1 MSEEETQLPTPMKH
15 LADDL
20 GIRPS
25 ELSSVDL
32 ESVFKK
38 GPAPMLFLTR
48 VGHVYTQ
55 NDEYK
60 TRNEELKREVEKLQ
74 TELKESRAQVVAL
87 QKKEIE
93 LQKDNEYLATK
104 TQNSIPGTILFS
116 IGSVL
121 IGTCGGFVN
130 AGRYLE
136 ACIVGLLGIGTSVL
150 AGVMIIRKKRDD

>member
-1 MSEEETQLPTPMKH
+1 MGDEETQLPTPMKH

-20 GIRPS
+20 GIKPS
-25 ELSSVDL
+25 ELSNVDL
-32 ESVFKK
+32 ESVFKT

-60 TRNEELKREVEKLQ
+60 TKNKELKREVKTLQ
-74 TELKESRAQVVAL
+74 TELTESRAQVVAL

-104 TQNSIPGTILFS
+104 TQNSIPGIILFS
-116 IGSVL
+116 IGSIF
-121 IGTCGGFVN
+121 IGACGGHVN
-130 AGRYLE
+130 AGEYLE
-136 ACIVGLLGIGTSVL
+136 AGVLGLLGIGTSVL
-150 AGVMIIRKKRDD
+150 AGAMIIRKK